1 MLFCE
6 FRDKIKMINNELFQ
20 IYSINNIKII
30 YKYKTNS
37 I

>member
-6 FRDKIKMINNELFQ
+6 FRDKIKMINNEFFQ

-30 YKYKTNS
+30 QKM
-37 I
+37 